1 MVADSSAPM
10 SVYDVHG
17 LRMRSALVLP
27 APITEEPAAVDVA
40 VGEPFAA
47 PWERP
52 SADVLAELIG
62 PDGWP
67 RYSFC
72 RLADGSVRARFYSL
86 ADFHIDSAGGAVVC
100 HTHPEVPPGVTA
112 VLVAGSIASFLMM
125 SAGTCVLHASAVEIA
140 PHAAVAL
147 VGPTARGKTTTA
159 ALLCA
164 GGGALVTDDV
174 LPVRMRGGEPMCG
187 TGNDELRLRPQ
198 QSALV
203 DLFTDQPLLRHT
215 ADGRIAVRPR
225 RTASREPAL
234 KAIVHPR
241 PDREG
246 AAFSVQRLSTME
258 AVSLLVSV
266 PRIEGWR
273 APDRVAG
280 VFTHAVD
287 LAERLPVV
295 EVSIP
300 WGPPFPTD
308 VIPQLRQVLNTV
320 IEG

>member
-1 MVADSSAPM
+1 M

-17 LRMRSALVLP
+17 LRMRSTLPLP
-27 APITEEPAAVDVA
+27 APTTEGPAAVDVTI
-40 VGEPFAA
+40 GEPFAG

-72 RLADGSVRARFYSL
+72 RLADGSVRARFYGL
-86 ADFHIDSAGGAVVC
+86 ADFHITSARGAVVC
-100 HTHPEVPPGVTA
+100 HTHPQVDPGVTA
-112 VLVAGSIASFLMM
+112 VLVAGSVASFLMM

-140 PHAAVAL
+140 PRAAVAL

-164 GGGALVTDDV
+164 GGAALVTDDV
-174 LPVRMRGGEPMCG
+174 LPVLMSDGEPVCATG
-187 TGNDELRLRPQ
+187 TGELRLRPQ

-203 DLFTDQPLLRHT
+203 DLFVDQPFLRNT

-225 RTASREPAL
+225 RTASREPTLRAIAL
-234 KAIVHPR
+234 PR
-241 PDREG
+241 PDRDG
-246 AAFSVQRLSTME
+246 AALRVQRLSTTE
-258 AVSLLVSV
+258 AVRLLVSV

-273 APDRVAG
+273 VPDRVAG
-280 VFTHAVD
+280 VFAHAVE

-300 WGPPFPTD
+300 WGPPFPAD
-308 VIPQLRQVLNTV
+308 VVPRLRQLVSTV
-320 IEG
+320 VED

>member
-1 MVADSSAPM
+1 M

-17 LRMRSALVLP
+17 LPMRSSLLLP
-27 APITEEPAAVDVA
+27 APTTEEPAAVDVT
-40 VGEPFAA
+40 VGEPFAG

-52 SADVLAELIG
+52 SADVVAELIG

-86 ADFHIDSAGGAVVC
+86 ADFDIDASGAAVVC
-100 HTHPEVPPGVTA
+100 HTHPEVDPGVTA
-112 VLVAGSIASFLMM
+112 VLVAGSVASFLMM

-140 PHAAVAL
+140 PRAAVAL

-164 GGGALVTDDV
+164 GGAALVTDDV
-174 LPVRMRGGEPMCG
+174 LPVRLSNGEPVCG
-187 TGNDELRLRPQ
+187 SGSGELRLRPQ
-198 QSALV
+198 QSGLV
-203 DLFTDQPLLRHT
+203 DLFEDQPLLRST

-225 RTASREPAL
+225 RAPSREPAL
-234 KAIVHPR
+234 KAIALPR
-241 PDREG
+241 PDRES
-246 AAFSVQRLSTME
+246 AAFNVQRLSTME

-273 APDRVAG
+273 VPDRVAG
-280 VFTHAVD
+280 VFADAVD

-308 VIPQLRQVLNTV
+308 VVPRLQQVVKAV
-320 IEG
+320 IED

>member
-1 MVADSSAPM
+1 V

-17 LRMRSALVLP
+17 LRMRSALPLA
-27 APITEEPAAVDVA
+27 APTTEEPAAVDVTI
-40 VGEPFAA
+40 GESFAS

-52 SADVLAELIG
+52 TADVLAELIG

-100 HTHPEVPPGVTA
+100 HTHPQVDPGITA
-112 VLVAGSIASFLMM
+112 VLVAGSVASFLMM

-140 PHAAVAL
+140 PRAAVAL

-164 GGGALVTDDV
+164 GGAALVTDDV
-174 LPVRMRGGEPMCG
+174 LPVRMSNGEPVCG
-187 TGNDELRLRPQ
+187 TGGGELRLRPQ
-198 QSALV
+198 QSGLV
-203 DLFTDQPLLRHT
+203 DLFNDQALLRNT
-215 ADGRIAVRPR
+215 ADGRIAVRPQ
-225 RTASREPAL
+225 RTASREPVL
-234 KAIVHPR
+234 KAIALPR
-241 PDREG
+241 PDREST
-246 AAFSVQRLSTME
+246 AFTVQRLSTME

-273 APDRVAG
+273 VPDRVAG
-280 VFTHAVD
+280 VFADAVD
-287 LAERLPVV
+287 LAERMPVV

-308 VIPQLRQVLNTV
+308 VVPRLRQVVRTV
-320 IEG
+320 VEDY

>member
-1 MVADSSAPM
+1 M

-17 LRMRSALVLP
+17 LRMRSSLP
-27 APITEEPAAVDVA
+27 LSAPTTEEPAAVDVTI
-40 VGEPFAA
+40 GEPFTS

-62 PDGWP
+62 SDGWP

-72 RLADGSVRARFYSL
+72 RLDDGSVRARFYGL

-100 HTHPEVPPGVTA
+100 HTHPQVDPGVTA
-112 VLVAGSIASFLMM
+112 VLVAGSVASFLMM
-125 SAGTCVLHASAVEIA
+125 CAGTCVLHASAVEIA
-140 PHAAVAL
+140 PRAAIAL

-164 GGGALVTDDV
+164 GGAALVTDDV
-174 LPVRMRGGEPMCG
+174 LPLRMSEGEPVCG
-187 TGNDELRLRPQ
+187 TGSGELRLRPQ
-198 QSALV
+198 QSGLV
-203 DLFTDQPLLRHT
+203 DLFDDQPLLRNT
-215 ADGRIAVRPR
+215 ADGRIAVRPQ

-234 KAIVHPR
+234 KAIVLPR

-246 AAFSVQRLSTME
+246 IELSVQRLSTME

-273 APDRVAG
+273 VPDRVAG
-280 VFTHAVD
+280 VFTDAVD

-308 VIPQLRQVLNTV
+308 VAGELRHVLSTV
-320 IEG
+320 VEDESRR